1 MGGGSISGTTG
12 AAMTYAASP
21 EMATAYAAAPTT
33 YAAPATTIS
42 GGAATY
48 GVASTTYAAAPTTY
62 AAAPTTSGAPMTYMQ
77 QPGVV
82 MHGGGGV
89 SAFDMLDTN
98 HDGSIS
104 RAEFCA
110 MMR

>member
-1 MGGGSISGTTG
+1 
-12 AAMTYAASP
+12 MTYAAAP
-21 EMATAYAAAPTT
+21 GMALGYAAAPTT
-33 YAAPATTIS
+33 YAAPATIS
-42 GGAATY
+42 GGAAAY
-48 GVASTTYAAAPTTY
+48 GAAPTTYAAAPTTY
-62 AAAPTTSGAPMTYMQ
+62 AAAPTTYGTSMTYMQ

-82 MHGGGGV
+82 MQGGGGM

-104 RAEFCA
+104 RAEFGA

>member
-1 MGGGSISGTTG
+1 MGGSSISGITG
-12 AAMTYAASP
+12 AAMTYGAASG
-21 EMATAYAAAPTT
+21 MATGYAAAPTT
-33 YAAPATTIS
+33 YAAPASIS
-42 GGAATY
+42 SGVATY
-48 GVASTTYAAAPTTY
+48 GAAPTTYVAAPTTY
-62 AAAPTTSGAPMTYMQ
+62 AAAPTAYGASMTYMQ

-82 MHGGGGV
+82 MQGGGGM

-104 RAEFCA
+104 WAEFGA